1 MTKIS
6 VRPVDHSCETQEL
19 LGILQ
24 ANLPNLPHARRFD
37 WLYRGNPD
45 GPAWSWFVW
54 EGTPDH
60 VVGVTSLFPRS
71 MWVGEKLKRCG
82 QVGDFA
88 ISPSHRSLGPALL
101 LQRATFCPVD
111 REELEFC
118 YDCPPHEA
126 GMSTF
131 RRLGIRPNCGIDRYA
146 LPLRVDLL
154 MRKRLGAASAIPAAA
169 ANLLLRLHRRS
180 VLRTRM
186 SGLEVS
192 EHAGAFGEEFSQL
205 DASVKKT
212 NAIRGRRT
220 AALLNWRYREDP
232 LHQYRVW
239 TARRQ
244 GELIA
249 FVIVFA
255 TNEVVTIVDLFGTE
269 LQGAAIILLAAI
281 VECFEG
287 AQQSVE
293 AYLAPGSELIG
304 NLLKTGF
311 RLRSQSAQVVAY
323 AKPQSE
329 MAGFLQGSPIW
340 AFSQAELLA

>member
-6 VRPVDHSCETQEL
+6 VRPVDHCCETKEF

-24 ANLPNLPHARRFD
+24 ANLPDLFHARRFD

-45 GPAWSWFVW
+45 GPPWSWFVW
-54 EGTPDH
+54 EGMPDH

-71 MWVGEKLKRCG
+71 MWVGEKLERCG

-88 ISPSHRSLGPALL
+88 ISASHRSLGPALL

-111 REELEFC
+111 REELAFC

-131 RRLGIRPNCGIDRYA
+131 RRLGIRPNCEINRYA
-146 LPLRVDLL
+146 LPLRVDRL
-154 MRKRLGAASAIPAAA
+154 MRKRLGAASAIPAATT
-169 ANLLLRLHRRS
+169 NLLLRLHRRS
-180 VLRTRM
+180 VLKSRM

-192 EHAGAFGEEFSQL
+192 AHTGAFGEEFSQL

-212 NAIRGRRT
+212 DVIRGRRT

-232 LHQYRVW
+232 LHQYQVL
-239 TARRQ
+239 TARRR
-244 GELIA
+244 GELVA
-249 FVIVFA
+249 FAIVCA
-255 TNEVVTIVDLFGTE
+255 TSEVVTIVDLFGAE
-269 LQGAAIILLAAI
+269 LQEAAIILLAAI
-281 VECFEG
+281 VEYFKG
-287 AQQSVE
+287 AWQSVE
-293 AYLAPGSELIG
+293 AYLAPENELIG
-304 NLLKTGF
+304 TLLKTGF
-311 RLRSQSAQVVAY
+311 RLRSRSAQVVAY
-323 AKPQSE
+323 ARPQSE

-340 AFSQAELLA
+340 AFSQAELLS